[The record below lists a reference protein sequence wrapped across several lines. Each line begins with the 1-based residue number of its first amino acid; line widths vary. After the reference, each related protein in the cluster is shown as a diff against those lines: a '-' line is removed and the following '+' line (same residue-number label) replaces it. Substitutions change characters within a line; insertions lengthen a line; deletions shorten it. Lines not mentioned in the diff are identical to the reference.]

1 MNIILLENE
10 NLKMFSV
17 MGKLLKKFPQ
27 SSQITIN
34 KFNYYQAIETIA
46 FRPILTESWLVRV
59 SDRLQITQ
67 MEKILKHKEN
77 VNVITVRDSLK
88 LETLKEKFISQG
100 IPFKVVENKKI
111 SQQDLIIYVCESLP
125 ISYKDAVYLC
135 KRHNMY
141 APMIVNSVNSLLLF
155 DKVNR
160 DIIKKY
166 TKRYDSVNLT
176 EIVDSMLGVSTR
188 KKSKII
194 EKIYEFRYGLEFLL
208 DFIINE
214 LNNYELVFRLIESG
228 ELNLD
233 NYRDIKAEAN
243 SKKELKKLSSI
254 SDYRLYNMIESFSS
268 VSIEL
273 LYLTKTSV
281 ELIKPRRDEIYK
293 LILLL
298 K

>member
-1 MNIILLENE
+1 
-10 NLKMFSV
+10 MFSV

-111 SQQDLIIYVCESLP
+111 SQQDLIVYVCESLP

-176 EIVDSMLGVSTR
+176 EIVDSMLGVSTH

-208 DFIINE
+208 DFIVNE

>member
-1 MNIILLENE
+1 
-10 NLKMFSV
+10 MFSV

-111 SQQDLIIYVCESLP
+111 SQQDLIVYVCESLP

-208 DFIINE
+208 DFIVNE

>member
-1 MNIILLENE
+1 
-10 NLKMFSV
+10 MFSV

-111 SQQDLIIYVCESLP
+111 SQQDLIVYVCESLP

-155 DKVNR
+155 DKINR

-176 EIVDSMLGVSTR
+176 EIVDAMLGISTR

-208 DFIINE
+208 DFIVNE

>member
-1 MNIILLENE
+1 
-10 NLKMFSV
+10 MFSV

-111 SQQDLIIYVCESLP
+111 SQQDLIVYVCESLP

-176 EIVDSMLGVSTR
+176 EIVDSMLGVSTH

-208 DFIINE
+208 DFIVNE
-214 LNNYELVFRLIESG
+214 LNNYELIFRLIESG

-233 NYRDIKAEAN
+233 NYRDVKAEAN

>member
-1 MNIILLENE
+1 
-10 NLKMFSV
+10 MFSV

-111 SQQDLIIYVCESLP
+111 SQQDLIVYVCESLP

-208 DFIINE
+208 DFIVNE
-214 LNNYELVFRLIESG
+214 LANYELVFKLIESG
-228 ELNLD
+228 MLNLD

>member
-1 MNIILLENE
+1 
-10 NLKMFSV
+10 MFSV

-208 DFIINE
+208 DFIVNE

>member
-1 MNIILLENE
+1 
-10 NLKMFSV
+10 MFSV

-111 SQQDLIIYVCESLP
+111 SQQDLIVYVCESLP

-176 EIVDSMLGVSTR
+176 EIVDAMLGVSTR

-208 DFIINE
+208 DFIVNE
-214 LNNYELVFRLIESG
+214 LSNYELVFRLIESG

-233 NYRDIKAEAN
+233 NYRDVKAEAN
-243 SKKELKKLSSI
+243 SKRELKKLSSI
-254 SDYRLYNMIESFSS
+254 SDYRLYNMIEAFSV
-268 VSIEL
+268 VSMEL

>member
-1 MNIILLENE
+1 
-10 NLKMFSV
+10 MFSV

-111 SQQDLIIYVCESLP
+111 SQQDLIVYVCESLP

-176 EIVDSMLGVSTR
+176 EIVDSMLGVSTH

-208 DFIINE
+208 DFIVNE

-233 NYRDIKAEAN
+233 NYRDVKAEAN

>member
-1 MNIILLENE
+1 
-10 NLKMFSV
+10 MFSV

-111 SQQDLIIYVCESLP
+111 SQQDLIVYVCESLP

-176 EIVDSMLGVSTR
+176 EIVDAMLGISTR

-208 DFIINE
+208 DFIVNE

>member
-1 MNIILLENE
+1 
-10 NLKMFSV
+10 MFSV

-111 SQQDLIIYVCESLP
+111 SQQDLIVYVCESLP

-176 EIVDSMLGVSTR
+176 EIVDAMLGISTR

-208 DFIINE
+208 DFIVNE

-243 SKKELKKLSSI
+243 SKKELKKFSSI